1 MRGASPFRV
10 CRPGLEGFAQSP
22 LSDVSLG
29 PVHCL
34 WTRLAQLSRPWNCE
48 HGRACWNAGLGASG
62 GKVREAG
69 RNVPGWFALLASME
83 TGHKSRCTA
92 AGARGRGEEGTLT
105 VMWVG
110 AGSGLRLGGCALQ
123 GDGF

>member
-1 MRGASPFRV
+1 M
-10 CRPGLEGFAQSP
+10 
-22 LSDVSLG
+22 
-29 PVHCL
+29 
-34 WTRLAQLSRPWNCE
+34 
-48 HGRACWNAGLGASG
+48 
-62 GKVREAG
+62 REAG

-105 VMWVG
+105 LMWVG
-110 AGSGLRLGGCALQ
+110 AGSGLRLGGCTLQ